1 MTKKIVAGLIGML
14 LMGVG
19 AAAQA
24 ATSCP
29 PAPTAQIA
37 FEAVPSPLPQDTSAS
52 AKDLAIKLGADG
64 DHRAP
69 GYYEANSAATAKR
82 DTAIAKL
89 PDGKVCA
96 VAAKLTVKI
105 SLERKLWLASELTDD
120 KCVLQAFA
128 NAYGRRAKAD
138 DDVVAQ
144 FGQTVIPTYQAQLT
158 AIGWQTAATQEA
170 ALQAV
175 ADKIA
180 PIMTDIQAKFV
191 AQRAAAQGK
200 IDLSQL
206 PPEEC
211 DGETAKIGHKVGIG
225 NAAASTNKPAAASV
239 PAATPHY

>member
-14 LMGVG
+14 LVG
-19 AAAQA
+19 IGATAQA
-24 ATSCP
+24 ASCP
-29 PAPTAQIA
+29 TAPPAQIA

-52 AKDLAIKLGADG
+52 AKDLAIKLGSDA

-89 PDGKVCA
+89 PDGTVCA

-105 SLERKLWLASELTDD
+105 SLDRKLWLASELTDD

-138 DDVVAQ
+138 DDTVVQ
-144 FGQTVIPTYQAQLT
+144 FGQTVIPTYQAQLA
-158 AIGWQTAATQEA
+158 AIGWQTAPSQEA
-170 ALQAV
+170 AMKAV

-180 PIMTDIQAKFV
+180 PIMTDIEAKFV
-191 AQRAAAQGK
+191 AERAAAQGK

-211 DGETAKIGHKVGIG
+211 DGETAKIGHQVGLG
-225 NAAASTNKPAAASV
+225 NN
-239 PAATPHY
+239 ATPASSAAKPHA